1 MKEIIINVDKEKNKV
16 IMLVE
21 NGNLIERYFE
31 NSQTKR
37 LEGNIY
43 VGKIQNVLQGMQAA
57 FVDIGEGKNTFI
69 HLKDILPKLDT
80 KTNDTEE
87 VIKKSNIKDIAKP
100 GMPILVQ
107 VKRDS
112 TNKKGARVST
122 HINLPGRFC
131 VYMPDVDF
139 ITISQ
144 KIEDEKERE
153 RLMQIV
159 KNNMPKNAGII
170 VRTSAIKKSEADI
183 VEDIKSLEKEWN
195 KIMKLYQ
202 DETSKVPSL
211 VYKNSGIIKRIL
223 IDLVD
228 QDIERIIVNNKIQY
242 DEITNILK
250 ETKQKIEL
258 VLKNQDSILDMYD
271 LQTQL
276 EKIDN
281 RKVWLKCGGFIT
293 IDKTEALTAIDVNS
307 GKYIGTKNLEQT
319 VYTVNKEASIEIA
332 KQLRLRDIGGII
344 IIDYI
349 DMKEQEHKE
358 KIVEVLKENLKKDR
372 SKTQIVGF
380 TELNLLEMTRKHM
393 CSND

>member
-1 MKEIIINVDKEKNKV
+1 MKEIVINVDNNKNKTV
-16 IMLVE
+16 MLVE
-21 NGNLIERYFE
+21 NGNLLEQYEE
-31 NSQTKR
+31 NSNTKR

-57 FVDIGEGKNTFI
+57 FVDIGEKKNTFI
-69 HLKDILPKLDT
+69 HIKDILPKVDT
-80 KTNDTEE
+80 KKDDPEE
-87 VIKKSNIKDIAKP
+87 AVKNSNIKDIVKV
-100 GMPILVQ
+100 GMKVLVQ

-122 HINLPGRFC
+122 HINLAGRFS
-131 VYMPDVDF
+131 VIMPEVEF

-144 KIEDEKERE
+144 KIEDEKEKN
-153 RLMQIV
+153 RLMEIIK
-159 KNNMPKNAGII
+159 KNIPKNVGII
-170 VRTSAIKKSEADI
+170 VRTSAEGKSEEEIVKDMNQTIKTWENIKKQAQNERE
-183 VEDIKSLEKEWN
+183 VP
-195 KIMKLYQ
+195 KLIY
-202 DETSKVPSL
+202 E
-211 VYKNSGIIKRIL
+211 NSQIIKRIL
-223 IDLVD
+223 IDLID
-228 QDIERIIVNNKIQY
+228 QDIERIIVN
-242 DEITNILK
+242 DEQEEKEIRDMLK
-250 ETKQKIEL
+250 ENGQEIDV
-258 VLKNQDSILDMYD
+258 VLKKQETLFDMYD
-271 LQTQL
+271 LGMQL
-276 EKIDN
+276 EKIQN

-307 GKYIGTKNLEQT
+307 GKYIGTKSLEQT

-349 DMKEQEHKE
+349 DMKENEHKQ
-358 KIVEVLKENLKKDR
+358 KIIDVLQENLKNDR

>member
-1 MKEIIINVDKEKNKV
+1 MKEIIINVDKENNKA

-31 NSQTKR
+31 NNKTRR

-87 VIKKSNIKDIAKP
+87 IVKKSNIKDIAKS

-131 VYMPDVDF
+131 VYMPDADF
-139 ITISQ
+139 VTISQ

-153 RLMQIV
+153 RLIQIV

-170 VRTSAIKKSEADI
+170 VRTSAIKKSEKDML
-183 VEDIKSLEKEWN
+183 EDIKNLEKEWN
-195 KIMKLYQ
+195 EIMKAYQ
-202 DETSKVPSL
+202 NEKNNVPNL
-211 VYKNSGIIKRIL
+211 VYKNSGIVKRIL

-228 QDIERIIVNNKIQY
+228 QDIERIIVNSQIQY
-242 DEITNILK
+242 EEITNILK
-250 ETKQKIEL
+250 ETKQTIEL

-276 EKIDN
+276 EKVDN

-319 VYTVNKEASIEIA
+319 VYTVNKEASLEIA
-332 KQLRLRDIGGII
+332 KQLRLRDIGGIV

-358 KIVEVLKENLKKDR
+358 KIVEVLKEHLKKDR

>member
-1 MKEIIINVDKEKNKV
+1 MKEIVINVDNNKNKTV
-16 IMLVE
+16 MLVE
-21 NGNLIERYFE
+21 NGNLLEQYEE
-31 NSQTKR
+31 NSNTKR

-57 FVDIGEGKNTFI
+57 FVDIGEKKNTFI
-69 HLKDILPKLDT
+69 HIKDILPKVDT
-80 KTNDTEE
+80 KKDDPEE
-87 VIKKSNIKDIAKP
+87 AVKNSNIKDIVKV
-100 GMPILVQ
+100 GMKVLVQ

-122 HINLPGRFC
+122 HINLAGRFS
-131 VYMPDVDF
+131 VIMPEVEF

-144 KIEDEKERE
+144 KIEDEKEKN
-153 RLMQIV
+153 RLMEIIK
-159 KNNMPKNAGII
+159 KNIPKNVGII
-170 VRTSAIKKSEADI
+170 VRTSAEGKSEEEIVKDMNQTIKTWENIKKQAQN
-183 VEDIKSLEKEWN
+183 EKEVP
-195 KIMKLYQ
+195 KLIY
-202 DETSKVPSL
+202 E
-211 VYKNSGIIKRIL
+211 NSQIIKRIL
-223 IDLVD
+223 IDLID
-228 QDIERIIVNNKIQY
+228 QDIERIIVN
-242 DEITNILK
+242 DEQEEKEIRDMLK
-250 ETKQKIEL
+250 ENGQEIDV
-258 VLKNQDSILDMYD
+258 VLKKQETLFDMYD
-271 LQTQL
+271 LGMQL
-276 EKIDN
+276 EKIQN

-307 GKYIGTKNLEQT
+307 GKYIGTKSLEQT

-349 DMKEQEHKE
+349 DMKENEHKQ
-358 KIVEVLKENLKKDR
+358 KIIDVLQENLKNDR

>member
-1 MKEIIINVDKEKNKV
+1 MKEIIINIDENESKT

-21 NGNLIERYFE
+21 NGKLIERYIE
-31 NSQTKR
+31 SNEIKR

-57 FVDIGEGKNTFI
+57 FVDIGENKNTFI

-80 KTNDTEE
+80 KTNNPEE
-87 VIKKSNIKDIAKP
+87 VMKKSNIKDIVKV

-131 VYMPDVDF
+131 VYMPEAKF

-144 KIEDEKERE
+144 KIEDEKERQ
-153 RLMQIV
+153 RLIQIV
-159 KNNMPKNAGII
+159 ENNISNNEGII
-170 VRTSAIKKSEADI
+170 VRTSAIGKSEKEI
-183 VEDIKSLEKEWN
+183 IEDINNLEKQWEN
-195 KIMKLYQ
+195 IKKESQ
-202 DETSKVPSL
+202 NSKNEIPKL
-211 VYKNSGIIKRIL
+211 VYKNPGIVRRIL

-228 QDIERIIVNNKIQY
+228 QDIKRIIVNNQKQYEEIHKI
-242 DEITNILK
+242 LS
-250 ETKQKIEL
+250 ETKQSIE
-258 VLKNQDSILDMYD
+258 VELKNEKDILDIYD
-271 LQTQL
+271 LRTQL
-276 EKIDN
+276 EKIEN

-307 GKYIGTKNLEQT
+307 GKYIGAKSLEQT

-332 KQLRLRDIGGII
+332 KQLRLRDIGRN
-344 IIDYI
+344 YYNRLYRH
-349 DMKEQEHKE
+349 E
-358 KIVEVLKENLKKDR
+358 
-372 SKTQIVGF
+372 
-380 TELNLLEMTRKHM
+380 RK
-393 CSND
+393 